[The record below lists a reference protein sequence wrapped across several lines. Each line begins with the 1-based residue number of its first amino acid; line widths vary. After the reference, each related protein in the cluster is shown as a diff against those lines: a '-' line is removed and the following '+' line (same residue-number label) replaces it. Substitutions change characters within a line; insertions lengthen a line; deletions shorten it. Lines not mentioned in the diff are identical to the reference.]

1 MANGREI
8 SNDNN
13 IYIYNMITTTK
24 NLQEKIDQFNSD
36 KKYICTCSHCN
47 SNIIYTNDECKEK
60 INIARKHDY
69 TIKCPYCGH
78 MVPIEKYFEVA
89 YEYKLV
95 TKEIM
100 SFMDEEF
107 NV

>member
-1 MANGREI
+1 
-8 SNDNN
+8 
-13 IYIYNMITTTK
+13 MITTTK
-24 NLQEKIDQFNSD
+24 NLQEKIDEFNSN

-47 SNIIYTNDECKEK
+47 SNIIYTKDERRDK
-60 INIARKHDY
+60 INIDRKHDY

-78 MVPIEKYFEVA
+78 MEPIEKDFEVV
-89 YEYKLV
+89 YECKIV
-95 TKEIM
+95 TKDIM